1 MISGPRKPPCSP
13 LLVWQ
18 SAERQTREEVGS
30 KFYANDPPKAAEQI
44 AEQIAKLET
53 LASQLFECVCS
64 CIVSGLASR

>member
-1 MISGPRKPPCSP
+1 M
-13 LLVWQ
+13 
-18 SAERQTREEVGS
+18 GS

-53 LASQLFECVCS
+53 MASQLFECVCS